1 MNPQRY
7 PHQYYNFLKV
17 LDDKGKRTWVSNV
30 RCLLFSCGYSF
41 VWLSQSVGD
50 ENLFLFSFKQRLK
63 DIYKQDWHAAI
74 SSSRFLSH
82 YINIKSVFEPERYIT
97 LPEDKSLVRALC
109 KFRISLHNF
118 NVNCNRRHTNRD
130 NSSSICAKCQ
140 MGAIEDEFHVLL
152 ECDFYRSLRETYL
165 PNVREVFKSKVL
177 MVNLLNS
184 KNPDVIRALAVF
196 LKHVFSI
203 R

>member
-1 MNPQRY
+1 
-7 PHQYYNFLKV
+7 
-17 LDDKGKRTWVSNV
+17 
-30 RCLLFSCGYSF
+30 
-41 VWLSQSVGD
+41 
-50 ENLFLFSFKQRLK
+50 
-63 DIYKQDWHAAI
+63 
-74 SSSRFLSH
+74 
-82 YINIKSVFEPERYIT
+82 
-97 LPEDKSLVRALC
+97 
-109 KFRISLHNF
+109 
-118 NVNCNRRHTNRD
+118 
-130 NSSSICAKCQ
+130 

-152 ECDFYRSLRETYL
+152 ECDFYRSLREKYL